1 MTKIKTK
8 YKAHL
13 KFLGGFPQKISLV
26 LSLKNKNT
34 KKTAIHNP
42 IIQYGAIVILKLL
55 IKSKEDMATT

>member
-13 KFLGGFPQKISLV
+13 KFFGGFIQYISFV
-26 LSLKNKNT
+26 LSFINMNINKT
-34 KKTAIHNP
+34 IIDNP
-42 IIQYGAIVILKLL
+42 INQYGAIVILKLL